1 MKSSVVAS
9 RGGFE
14 VVRSDGAVPTYR
26 VTKDG
31 ASLRWRT
38 FAEALQR
45 ADELRGVLIEALASA
60 EHAAY
65 FFECAPW
72 LAGLDPAVEWVLVP
86 TRAFDVTTPDPSS
99 FRDLLQGAVHVTTF
113 ANLRGDATLVVPTE
127 DADRAV
133 YGHLASFVRAAPR
146 AQVDA
151 LFVAVGAALEA
162 VRARSKDTLWLSTA
176 GLGVDWLHVR
186 IDSRPKYYRHGP
198 YKQG

>member
-1 MKSSVVAS
+1 VTTVVAS
-9 RGGFE
+9 QGAFA
-14 VVRSDGAVPTYR
+14 VVRSEGATPTYR

-31 ASLRWRT
+31 VPLRWTAFAEGLRRAGDLRRASIASL
-38 FAEALQR
+38 AE
-45 ADELRGVLIEALASA
+45 A

-72 LAGLDPAVEWVLVP
+72 LAGLDPVAEWVLVP
-86 TRAFDVTTPDPSS
+86 TRAFDVTPPDPSS
-99 FRDLLQGAVHVTTF
+99 FREALEGATRVATF

-133 YGHLASFVRAAPR
+133 YGHLASFVRGAPR
-146 AQVDA
+146 EQVDA
-151 LFVAVGAALEA
+151 LFVAVGTALQS
-162 VRARSKDTLWLSTA
+162 VRSRSKDTLWLSTA

-198 YKQG
+198 YKIV

>member
-1 MKSSVVAS
+1 MTVVAS
-9 RGGFE
+9 RGAFE
-14 VVRSDGAVPTYR
+14 VVRSEGAPPTFR

-31 ASLRWRT
+31 TPLRWAA
-38 FAEALQR
+38 FAEALR
-45 ADELRGVLIEALASA
+45 STVDLRRVLIDSLANA

-86 TRAFDVTTPDPSS
+86 TRAFDVSTPDPSS
-99 FRDLLQGAVHVTTF
+99 FRELLSGATRVTTF
-113 ANLRGDATLVVPTE
+113 ANLRGDATLVVPIE

-133 YGHLASFVRAAPR
+133 YGHLASFVRGAPR
-146 AQVDA
+146 EQVDA
-151 LFVAVGAALEA
+151 LLVAVGAALQS

-198 YKQG
+198 YKLV